1 MIQYVNKCHNLPL
14 LFHLLNFSAVKELHQ
29 EKFVTYLLLNARKTK
44 LNRNWPKSQYN

>member
-29 EKFVTYLLLNARKTK
+29 EKFCDILFTECQKNQIKQK
-44 LNRNWPKSQYN
+44 LAQE